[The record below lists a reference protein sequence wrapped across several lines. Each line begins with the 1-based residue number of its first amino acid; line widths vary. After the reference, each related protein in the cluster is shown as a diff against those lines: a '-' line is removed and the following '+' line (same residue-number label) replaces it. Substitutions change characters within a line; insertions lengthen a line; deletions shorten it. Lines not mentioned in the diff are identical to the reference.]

1 MVVVVLVHLCGVVV
15 IGEHLHSML
24 GNRGQVGL
32 LHLEAPGL
40 RHPSGPRAVLTLL
53 VYVNLVRETIRVDT
67 VVEGRILLTKLPLTL
82 LG

>member
-1 MVVVVLVHLCGVVV
+1 
-15 IGEHLHSML
+15 ML
-24 GNRGQVGL
+24 GYRRQVGL

-53 VYVNLVRETIRVDT
+53 VDVNLVRQTVGVDT
-67 VVEGRILLTKLPLTL
+67 VEECRILLTELSLTL

>member
-1 MVVVVLVHLCGVVV
+1 
-15 IGEHLHSML
+15 ML
-24 GNRGQVGL
+24 GNRRQVGL

-53 VYVNLVRETIRVDT
+53 VDVNLFRQTVGVDT
-67 VVEGRILLTKLPLTL
+67 VVEGRILLTELSLTL